1 LNLRRLAPKAS
12 ALAKLSYAPALRHD
26 ARISH
31 RSNLNLEK
39 NGFANRNA
47 NRQNAHSIKSMKK
60 TALTFTLLAVTAF
73 LSGCG
78 GSSSTGSAANSAP
91 PATPTNSVSSS
102 ASAAAAPPTDS
113 ASDTNLLNSDKAR
126 ESYALGMYLGQQI
139 KGTGLDLD
147 QDLIERAFK
156 DAISGNPALMS
167 KTEMS
172 AGMTAFTTAA
182 RANRQKVMEEEAKTN
197 ATAGAAF
204 LEANKSKPG
213 VVTLPDGLQ
222 YKVIT
227 DGSGE
232 KPSPNDTVSVNYK
245 GTLVDGTEFDSSA
258 KTGHPAEFPVRAVIP
273 GWTEALE
280 KMNVGSKWQL
290 FIPANL
296 AYGPGGRPPVIP
308 PNSTLVFDVELLS
321 ISHPQPPPPRQ
332 PLTSDIIRVP
342 SAEEMKNGAKVETIK
357 ASDVQKMQQQG
368 ATNSGSTN

>member
-1 LNLRRLAPKAS
+1 
-12 ALAKLSYAPALRHD
+12 
-26 ARISH
+26 
-31 RSNLNLEK
+31 
-39 NGFANRNA
+39 
-47 NRQNAHSIKSMKK
+47 MKK
-60 TALTFTLLAVTAF
+60 SVLTFAFLAVAAF

-78 GSSSTGSAANSAP
+78 GSSSAGNAANSAS
-91 PATPTNSVSSS
+91 PATPTNSVTSS
-102 ASAAAAPPTDS
+102 ATATAAPSADS
-113 ASDTNLLNSDKAR
+113 AGGTNLLNSDKAR

-139 KGTGLDLD
+139 KNTGLDLD

-156 DAISGNPALMS
+156 DAISGNPSLMTAS
-167 KTEMS
+167 EMS
-172 AGMTAFTTAA
+172 AGMASFSSAA
-182 RANRQKVMEEEAKTN
+182 RANHQKVMEAEALKN
-197 ATAGAAF
+197 AAAGAAF

-222 YKVIT
+222 YKVVT
-227 DGSGE
+227 EGSGE
-232 KPSPNDTVSVNYK
+232 TPSPNDTVSVNYK
-245 GTLVDGTEFDSSA
+245 GSLVDGTEFDSSA
-258 KTGHPAEFPVRAVIP
+258 KAGHPAQFPVRAVIP

-321 ISHPQPPPPRQ
+321 ISHPQPEPPRQ

-357 ASDVQKMQQQG
+357 ASDVQKMQQRG
-368 ATNSGSTN
+368 ATNSAGSTN